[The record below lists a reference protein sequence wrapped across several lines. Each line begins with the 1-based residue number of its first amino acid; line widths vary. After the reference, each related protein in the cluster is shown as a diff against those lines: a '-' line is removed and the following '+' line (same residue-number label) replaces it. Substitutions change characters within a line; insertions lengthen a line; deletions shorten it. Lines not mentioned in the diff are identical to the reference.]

1 MLPPLVAQCVT
12 HLYHKMVC
20 HDELETL
27 PLMFKCFFLI
37 LYTQTY
43 MEGGSRGE
51 RQGGDGGEGKEGRG
65 ESLGRPGDSYSM
77 WFRSTQS
84 GQANDG
90 S

>member
-1 MLPPLVAQCVT
+1 
-12 HLYHKMVC
+12 
-20 HDELETL
+20 
-27 PLMFKCFFLI
+27 
-37 LYTQTY
+37 